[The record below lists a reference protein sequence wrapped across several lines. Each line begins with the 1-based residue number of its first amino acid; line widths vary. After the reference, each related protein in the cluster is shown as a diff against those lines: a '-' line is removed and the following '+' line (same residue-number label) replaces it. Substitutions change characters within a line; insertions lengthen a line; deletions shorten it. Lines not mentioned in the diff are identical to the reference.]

1 MSPTPSPAAP
11 ATPEPTLSA
20 FAPIDVPEAPV
31 TPAPTSSPVGGTI
44 TLGGSSLPK
53 LALVDGAAATIPTE
67 AAAPL
72 DADAHAGAVPP
83 SVPLVAATMPADAVD
98 SAADPVTP
106 TATGPLPTL
115 APVGDAPIAAS
126 PPASPVDALTP
137 TADPIAPSPAP
148 VASMAAS
155 TAPAIDPAAPATDPM
170 APAIDPMAPAVD
182 PMAPAGAALPTAV
195 APQLPTIA
203 PPQPAAAAPAA
214 ATSAIPGTEGLTIEQ
229 IQAIQS
235 AQSGARP
242 TAARRVGKRS
252 TGQQIRRVVLAAILV
267 GGLGAG
273 ARFGFDEYERR
284 QAESDTAAAQEAST
298 FLPAIGSGLPT
309 AAAERP
315 SGRYMHVVVDVEN
328 ATDSITTTIRHD
340 LSSGAITIDETGTDD
355 GEPFAY
361 MIDVRGDTIA
371 ARPDSSSPWVAVTD
385 DPLFAESVAESRQIA
400 AGAIVFGD
408 IVPPE
413 MVPYVR
419 VLSETDEVLP
429 VVPLDVVVDTALE
442 NDDDADDGGRIS
454 TSGNSDGMLDDVIDN
469 VVPDEPAST
478 STRPGVVRPAGPTTV
493 RHYEIQLDTD
503 GFSEQ
508 FPFMYADAFFGVRFE
523 ETIGLWVD
531 DLGIVRQI
539 ELGGDSDASIVFTYH
554 DIAPALPGFQ
564 DVGIVPVPMAEQ
576 ES

>member
-1 MSPTPSPAAP
+1 MSPAPSPAAP

-31 TPAPTSSPVGGTI
+31 TPAPTSSPAGGTI

-72 DADAHAGAVPP
+72 DAGAVPP
-83 SVPLVAATMPADAVD
+83 SVPLVAATMPADTVD

-106 TATGPLPTL
+106 TATGQLPTL

-126 PPASPVDALTP
+126 PPA
-137 TADPIAPSPAP
+137 
-148 VASMAAS
+148 
-155 TAPAIDPAAPATDPM
+155 IDPAAPATDPLV
-170 APAIDPMAPAVD
+170 PAIDPMTPAIDPMTPAVD
-182 PMAPAGAALPTAV
+182 PMAPAGAALPSAV

-235 AQSGARP
+235 APSGSRP

-328 ATDSITTTIRHD
+328 ATDSVTTTIRRD

-429 VVPLDVVVDTALE
+429 VVPLDVAVDTALE

-469 VVPDEPAST
+469 VVPDDPAST